1 MPKTPKPRQRGRART
16 GALAF
21 VPPRQSKKA
30 RAAAREVYDQIVREV
45 VAEYLARAERGT
57 R

>member
-1 MPKTPKPRQRGRART
+1 MPKTPKPRQRDRART

-30 RAAAREVYDQIVREV
+30 RAAAREAYDQICREV
-45 VAEYLARAERGT
+45 VAEYLARAERGA
-57 R
+57 